1 MSTHYFRYVSVDIG
15 QKRTGLAHTDLLRTI
30 ASPLE
35 TVFTSDLMQ
44 HLQELIG
51 TGQYKGLVVGWPLE
65 TSGKEGASVERV
77 RSFIHQVEKQFP
89 NLEIHKVDE
98 RYSSEEA
105 SSIMILSGLPKMKRQ
120 EKKRIDQVAAAII
133 LQRFL
138 DFNIH

>member
-1 MSTHYFRYVSVDIG
+1 M
-15 QKRTGLAHTDLLRTI
+15 RTI

-35 TVFTSDLMQ
+35 TVFTSDLIP

-105 SSIMILSGLPKMKRQ
+105 SSVMICPVFLKERQ
-120 EKKRIDQVAAAII
+120 EKKRIDVAAAII
-133 LQRFL
+133 LQRSRF
-138 DFNIH
+138 

>member
-1 MSTHYFRYVSVDIG
+1 LSADYYRYLGVDLG

-35 TVFTSDLMQ
+35 TVLTSELMTRL
-44 HLQELIG
+44 HELIN

-65 TSGKEGASVERV
+65 TSGKEGKSVERV
-77 RSFIHQVEKQFP
+77 RSFINQVEKQFSG
-89 NLEIHKVDE
+89 LEIHKVDE

-105 SSIMILSGLPKMKRQ
+105 SSIMVLSGMPKKKRQ
-120 EKKRIDQVAAAII
+120 EKKRVDQIAAAII

-138 DFNIH
+138 DYNSH

>member
-1 MSTHYFRYVSVDIG
+1 
-15 QKRTGLAHTDLLRTI
+15 
-30 ASPLE
+30 
-35 TVFTSDLMQ
+35 MQ
-44 HLQELIG
+44 QLIG

-65 TSGKEGASVERV
+65 TSGKEGASVNG

-105 SSIMILSGLPKMKRQ
+105 SSVMILSGLPKKKRQ

-138 DFNIH
+138 DFNSH